1 MLKPC
6 FRYLHWLTGFCSVSM
21 SIGQL
26 TETSK
31 NTTGGSKNRASFLTR
46 DPWTEFSLKR
56 FKDKHFA
63 TLVDTIVPC
72 KYKFGA
78 VIHIE
83 RVLEE
88 LPLALKLINRT
99 DFLKDEHFVEELRE
113 IQKKALIRKAYSE
126 QELQKLTLTQRVKL
140 VKAYQE
146 DMDVMEYSFNIQ
158 RTARTRSTLVRGSLI
173 QTMK

>member
-1 MLKPC
+1 MANKN
-6 FRYLHWLTGFCSVSM
+6 
-21 SIGQL
+21 
-26 TETSK
+26 SK
-31 NTTGGSKNRASFLTR
+31 SFHPT
-46 DPWTEFSLKR
+46 DPWSKFSLKR

-99 DFLKDEHFVEELRE
+99 DFLRDEHFVEELRE

-146 DMDVMEYSFNIQ
+146 DMDVMEYSFNI
-158 RTARTRSTLVRGSLI
+158 
-173 QTMK
+173 

>member
-1 MLKPC
+1 ML
-6 FRYLHWLTGFCSVSM
+6 
-21 SIGQL
+21 
-26 TETSK
+26 SK
-31 NTTGGSKNRASFLTR
+31 VTWFN
-46 DPWTEFSLKR
+46 LKR

-83 RVLEE
+83 RFLEE

-99 DFLKDEHFVEELRE
+99 EFLKDDHFVEELRE

-146 DMDVMEYSFNIQ
+146 DMDVMEYSFN
-158 RTARTRSTLVRGSLI
+158 L
-173 QTMK
+173 